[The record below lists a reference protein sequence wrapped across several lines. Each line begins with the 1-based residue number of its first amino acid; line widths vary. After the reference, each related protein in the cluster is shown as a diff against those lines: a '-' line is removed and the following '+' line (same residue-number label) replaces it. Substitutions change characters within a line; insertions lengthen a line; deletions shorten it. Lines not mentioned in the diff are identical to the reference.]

1 MMSTNALSIFI
12 LRLDQKR
19 VFNRIL
25 SSIQELMRMSK
36 LVNKKF
42 KHAWKYFP
50 NTNILTKIP
59 IPGGVQLTSAHA
71 SVGKKSLGE
80 SVTEFSLAG
89 SLNSS
94 TLVLIDVDI
103 A

>member
-19 VFNRIL
+19 VLNRIL
-25 SSIQELMRMSK
+25 CSVQELMRMSK

-71 SVGKKSLGE
+71 SVGNKSLGE
-80 SVTEFSLAG
+80 SVTEFSLVG
-89 SLNSS
+89 SLDFP
-94 TLVLIDVDI
+94 TLVLINADI